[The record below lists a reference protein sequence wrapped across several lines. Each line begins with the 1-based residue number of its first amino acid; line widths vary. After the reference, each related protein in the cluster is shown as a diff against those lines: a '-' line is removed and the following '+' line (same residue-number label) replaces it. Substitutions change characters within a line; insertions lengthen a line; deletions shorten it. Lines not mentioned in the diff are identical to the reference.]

1 LANQD
6 NSLKYQK
13 TFAFYHTLKPQD
25 FSNLDGR
32 QESGI
37 MKILEGRGLF

>member
-1 LANQD
+1 V
-6 NSLKYQK
+6 
-13 TFAFYHTLKPQD
+13 YHGLKPQD

-37 MKILEGRGLF
+37 MKILEGGGFRKAY